1 MRLTQL
7 QIFLF
12 AQKAILHAEMTFEC
26 AEAIFFLDATNIR
39 VVYNKSIINF
49 DG

>member
-12 AQKAILHAEMTFEC
+12 TQKAILHAEMTFEM
-26 AEAIFFLDATNIR
+26 IFFLDATNIW